1 MEGLMAATVSQMTQ
15 DELKEMMA
23 SLIEQ
28 KLLELIGD
36 PDEGL
41 CIRRSLSNR
50 LLRQKKAVARGQR
63 GEPLEHVVQRLGLA

>member
-1 MEGLMAATVSQMTQ
+1 MATTVAQMTKE
-15 DELKEMMA
+15 ELREMIA
-23 SLIEQ
+23 GLIEE

-41 CIRRSLSNR
+41 TMKKSLRDR

-63 GEPLEHVVQRLGLA
+63 GEPIEELVQRLGLA